1 MDNPNGKYARQIGGY
16 DAYVPSPL
24 PPKGLTLSSSTQSLL
39 SKADLALGRLDGALA
54 IIPDPNRFASIFALK
69 EAVLSSQIEGTN
81 ASLSDVLEY
90 EAQLQAAPHSVDIQ
104 EVINYVDATNLGI
117 ELLAT
122 LPITGRLLKQVHKTL
137 MNGVRGGEPSKTPG
151 EYRRSQNW
159 IGGATPASAR
169 YVPPPPDEVG
179 PTMSGLEKFLNKG
192 HNDFPPLVA
201 AGLIHAQFETIH
213 PFLDG
218 NGRTGRLL
226 IIFWLI
232 EQKILKAPVLYPS
245 LYMKLERDEYVRRL
259 DETRTA
265 TGWEGWLRF
274 FFDAIAAAA
283 TEASS
288 VALAIVHLQS
298 QHRKLITTEF
308 GKRAPNALKLLD
320 LLFKRPIVEAKL
332 VERDLGLSQPTVSSL
347 LNEFALKGI
356 LVETTGSQRNRRYS
370 YDAYL
375 SLFPSLHDRS

>member
-137 MNGVRGGEPSKTPG
+137 MNGVRGANHRRRRANTGVPKTG
-151 EYRRSQNW
+151 SVERRQL
-159 IGGATPASAR
+159 
-169 YVPPPPDEVG
+169 PPV
-179 PTMSGLEKFLNKG
+179 MC
-192 HNDFPPLVA
+192 
-201 AGLIHAQFETIH
+201 
-213 PFLDG
+213 
-218 NGRTGRLL
+218 
-226 IIFWLI
+226 
-232 EQKILKAPVLYPS
+232 
-245 LYMKLERDEYVRRL
+245 RRL
-259 DETRTA
+259 PT
-265 TGWEGWLRF
+265 
-274 FFDAIAAAA
+274 
-283 TEASS
+283 
-288 VALAIVHLQS
+288 
-298 QHRKLITTEF
+298 
-308 GKRAPNALKLLD
+308 
-320 LLFKRPIVEAKL
+320 KL
-332 VERDLGLSQPTVSSL
+332 VRQ
-347 LNEFALKGI
+347 
-356 LVETTGSQRNRRYS
+356 
-370 YDAYL
+370 
-375 SLFPSLHDRS
+375 